1 MSNEKCN
8 TGSISIS
15 DQIDPACT
23 TILGASKLNGD
34 DVYNP
39 KGEKMGS
46 IKEIMLD
53 IHSGKVAY
61 AVMSFG
67 GFLSMGE
74 KLFAVPWSAL
84 KVDLNNKSFTFDVS
98 EEQLK
103 NAPGFDSDHWPDMA
117 DQAWAKTVNT
127 HYATQLSAML

>member
-1 MSNEKCN
+1 MNNEKCN
-8 TGSISIS
+8 TGNTCIS
-15 DQIDPACT
+15 DQNDLSGT

-39 KGEKMGS
+39 KGEKLGS

-53 IHSGKVAY
+53 LHSGKVAY
-61 AVMSFG
+61 AVLSFG

-84 KVDLNNKSFTFDVS
+84 KVDLENKRFTFDMD
-98 EEQLK
+98 EDRLK
-103 NAPGFDSDHWPDMA
+103 NAPGFDSDHWPNMA
-117 DQAWAKTVNT
+117 DQTWAKSIST
-127 HYATQLSAML
+127 HYGSQMNSAF